1 MEETMAG
8 SHGKTA
14 QFWVNY
20 AYLIDMYLILHRTI
34 KMNDTQFLHMFFIRL
49 VQFSSAQITKT
60 MHVG

>member
-14 QFWVNY
+14 QFWINY
-20 AYLIDMYLILHRTI
+20 AYLIDMYLILHCTI
-34 KMNDTQFLHMFFIRL
+34 KMNDAQFLHMCFIRL

-60 MHVG
+60 VHVG

>member
-1 MEETMAG
+1 MAG

-14 QFWVNY
+14 QFWINY

-34 KMNDTQFLHMFFIRL
+34 KMNDTQFLHMCFIRL
-49 VQFSSAQITKT
+49 VQFSSTQITKT